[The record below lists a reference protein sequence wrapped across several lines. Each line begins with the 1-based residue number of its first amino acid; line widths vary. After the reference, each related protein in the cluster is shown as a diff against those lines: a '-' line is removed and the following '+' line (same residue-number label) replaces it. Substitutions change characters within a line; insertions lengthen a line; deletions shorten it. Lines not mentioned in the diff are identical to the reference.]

1 MSEEDFLR
9 RWFRRKR
16 EAGAAHDQPVE
27 SEAPMQ
33 AGPLSYDE
41 GDVAA
46 EPKIDLSAL
55 PPIDSITCASDITPF
70 LRKGIP
76 EELTRAALRRAWST
90 DPAIRDFI
98 GLAENA
104 WDFNDPD
111 AMPGFGPLDWSAEQI
126 QTLVG
131 RVVGSAR
138 SIAENCADAAEPGID
153 RQSDNSERKLASQ
166 AVSELDPL
174 GETSLSE
181 PQQRPAAAQPEAP
194 RNVAS
199 DEVTMV
205 RRTHGSALPR

>member
-126 QTLVG
+126 QNSRWACRWKRAQYCRELCGRGRTGHRPTIRRFRAQVG
-131 RVVGSAR
+131 VAGGLRAR
-138 SIAENCADAAEPGID
+138 P
-153 RQSDNSERKLASQ
+153 
-166 AVSELDPL
+166 
-174 GETSLSE
+174 TW
-181 PQQRPAAAQPEAP
+181 
-194 RNVAS
+194 
-199 DEVTMV
+199 
-205 RRTHGSALPR
+205 